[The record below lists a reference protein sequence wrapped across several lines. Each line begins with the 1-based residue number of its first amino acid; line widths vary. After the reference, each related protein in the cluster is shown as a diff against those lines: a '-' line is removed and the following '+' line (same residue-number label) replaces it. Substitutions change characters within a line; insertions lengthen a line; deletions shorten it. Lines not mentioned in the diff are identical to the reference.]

1 MNFTKETA
9 LLENEI
15 IRNRRLSETQNS
27 LQAQIRIMRLVIGG
41 KYLKKDQNLDIKR
54 NEVKRNQL
62 LRKVNFVKKIG
73 R

>member
-1 MNFTKETA
+1 MNFTKEAA

-15 IRNRRLSETQNS
+15 THNCRLSETQNS

-54 NEVKRNQL
+54 NEVKRDQL

>member
-1 MNFTKETA
+1 LNFTKETA

-15 IRNRRLSETQNS
+15 TRNRRLSETQNS

-54 NEVKRNQL
+54 NEVKRDQL
-62 LRKVNFVKKIG
+62 SRKVNFVKKIG

>member
-1 MNFTKETA
+1 LNFTKETA

-54 NEVKRNQL
+54 NEVKRDQL

>member
-15 IRNRRLSETQNS
+15 IRNCRLSETQNS

-54 NEVKRNQL
+54 NEVKRDQL